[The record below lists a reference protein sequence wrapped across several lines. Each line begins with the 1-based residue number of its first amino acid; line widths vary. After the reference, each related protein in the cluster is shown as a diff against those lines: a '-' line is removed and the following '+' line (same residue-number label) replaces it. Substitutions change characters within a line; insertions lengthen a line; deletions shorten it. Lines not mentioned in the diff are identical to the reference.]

1 MKQLKNDCPIGF
13 LDSGIGGVSVLRQ
26 AVGLLPNENYFF
38 FSDSVNNPY
47 GDKTDIEIINR
58 CDEIV
63 SFMLEGKKCKAVV
76 LACNT
81 ASAKAAAYLRDK
93 YHTVPII
100 AIEPAYKMVHDF
112 APEGF
117 TLVMATRGTLESE
130 KFAALYKKYD
140 NANTELLP
148 CVGMADLIEQERF
161 DELDLYLENL
171 LEEYRGKAE
180 NVVLGC
186 THYPLAKENIKK
198 VLGDVRFFDGANG
211 VARQLEQVLK
221 RENLLCK
228 SDEKGKV
235 EFVDS
240 SKTEAQRL
248 EKERRFFSVL
258 EASYNE

>member
-26 AVGLLPNENYFF
+26 AVALLPNERYFF
-38 FSDSVNNPY
+38 FSDSLNNPY
-47 GDKTDIEIINR
+47 GDKADGEIIAR
-58 CDEIV
+58 CDELVGEMIN
-63 SFMLEGKKCKAVV
+63 ERKCKAIV

-81 ASAKAAAYLRDK
+81 ASAKAAAFLRKK
-93 YHTVPII
+93 YASTPII

-112 APEGF
+112 APDGF
-117 TLVMATRGTLESE
+117 TLVMATKGTLESE

-140 NANTELLP
+140 NKNTELLA
-148 CVGMADLIEQERF
+148 CVGMADLIEQDRQ

-171 LEEYRGKAE
+171 LGKYRGKAE

-186 THYPLAKENIKK
+186 THYPLAMQNIKK

-211 VARQLEQVLK
+211 VARRLVQVLK
-221 RENLLCK
+221 REKLLCL
-228 SDEKGKV
+228 SAEKGRI

-240 SKTEAQRL
+240 SKDEAQRR
-248 EKERRFFSVL
+248 EKERRFFAVL
-258 EASYNE
+258 NACYDE